1 MCVQEKQALLYWD
14 LIALRAWSA
23 WEGSPL
29 QRAMECDENKRA
41 VMTFS
46 SKSLPERTA
55 VWRLGPKYPKF
66 METKQAVW
74 GVRIRYIQ

>member
-1 MCVQEKQALLYWD
+1 MYKGSRHYSIGSHCVKSLV
-14 LIALRAWSA
+14 SPTA

-66 METKQAVW
+66 METKTSSL
-74 GVRIRYIQ
+74 GC